1 MKKIYLYLLP
11 LMLLVTT
18 VVTAQKASDD
28 DVYVAEDDYVI
39 PFDSLSEKD
48 KFHYSFTM
56 GAGFGYSSNLGD
68 YFSTYYK
75 PMVSYD
81 VSPKFKLLTGIE
93 YRNSNVSKMPI
104 YTDYGYQSFS
114 GNISQYY
121 AFIGGQYQLTDRLS
135 VGGSVFYDFSAY
147 NELDGTAVG
156 VNNNGLKNLGY
167 SANFEYKVTDNMT
180 LQGEIRVNDKSPFRN
195 SFMGAA
201 EHSFFGR

>member
-1 MKKIYLYLLP
+1 
-11 LMLLVTT
+11 MLLATT
-18 VVTAQKASDD
+18 VATGQSTSNDA
-28 DVYVAEDDYVI
+28 YVPEDNYVI

-56 GAGFGYSSNLGD
+56 GAGFGYSSNLGN

-81 VSPKFKLLTGIE
+81 VSPKFKLLTGIQ

-121 AFIGGQYQLTDRLS
+121 AFVGGQYQLTDRLS

-156 VNNNGLKNLGY
+156 ANNNGLKNLGY

-180 LQGEIRVNDKSPFRN
+180 LQGEIRVNDKSPFSN
-195 SFMGAA
+195 GFMGSA